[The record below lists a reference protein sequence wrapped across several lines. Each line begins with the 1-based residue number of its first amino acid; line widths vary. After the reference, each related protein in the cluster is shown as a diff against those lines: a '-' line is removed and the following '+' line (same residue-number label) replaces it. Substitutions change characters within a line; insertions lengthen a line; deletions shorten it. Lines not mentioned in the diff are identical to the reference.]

1 MAFLKFKLEDTTERS
16 APVPIAAA
24 VSQPSSRR
32 ESDGVQHDSPRMFRG
47 QAFSAERL
55 PITSSETHA
64 GEVCEHD
71 LGAPRVD
78 LTARY
83 RRRLGIHQPDEIM
96 NSHHV

>member
-1 MAFLKFKLEDTTERS
+1 MAFLRFKLENMSERS
-16 APVPIAAA
+16 GPVPIAAA
-24 VSQPSSRR
+24 VPQPPSRR
-32 ESDGVQHDSPRMFRG
+32 ENDGMQHDSPRMFPG
-47 QAFSAERL
+47 QAFSTERL